1 MNLINEDFSQL
12 EDEKTQFEKEVIAEI
27 ENIENTCREQVLK
40 YVPMVESMREEIAK
54 KDAIS

>member
-1 MNLINEDFSQL
+1 MNLINEGFSQL